1 MMRKPR
7 LSVTVLAAALF
18 LLPLGGYFPMNAMA
32 QSGLPKSLR
41 IATHPQGAAY
51 YVLGSGFA
59 KVLSDTLPL
68 SATVRPFS
76 GFQAWFPELDRGN
89 VNMGVATGYDLG
101 LAVKG
106 RPPYEKIPNVRTL
119 SVGTDL
125 ILGLAVKDDSP
136 IKTLADLKGKRVT
149 INTVLQGSRDGAVA
163 QLRAAGLDPERDI
176 IAVPVTNVVQPPQ
189 LLMEGRVDAAWAAP
203 AMPQMK
209 QAEARLG
216 GVRFLPAAIN
226 DEQSRNIAENFT
238 GYRVIPVKGGL
249 MTGVKVDTLLMA
261 SPINM
266 VASTHMSDEAAYQI
280 LKAVWNNYDKYKD
293 VHPWARL
300 WTHKKMTE
308 NLVNSVAPFHA
319 GAVRFYKELGIWSDA
334 AEKHQQ
340 KLLAGG

>member
-1 MMRKPR
+1 
-7 LSVTVLAAALF
+7 
-18 LLPLGGYFPMNAMA
+18 
-32 QSGLPKSLR
+32 
-41 IATHPQGAAY
+41 
-51 YVLGSGFA
+51 
-59 KVLSDTLPL
+59 
-68 SATVRPFS
+68 
-76 GFQAWFPELDRGN
+76 
-89 VNMGVATGYDLG
+89 
-101 LAVKG
+101 
-106 RPPYEKIPNVRTL
+106 
-119 SVGTDL
+119 
-125 ILGLAVKDDSP
+125 
-136 IKTLADLKGKRVT
+136 
-149 INTVLQGSRDGAVA
+149 
-163 QLRAAGLDPERDI
+163 
-176 IAVPVTNVVQPPQ
+176 
-189 LLMEGRVDAAWAAP
+189 
-203 AMPQMK
+203 MPQMK